1 MDVIQIKGGNFLEG
15 EINISGSKN
24 ASLPMIIASLL
35 TKDKVKIKNI
45 PNLSDVFTLLK
56 LIKSLGSEF
65 ELVNED
71 KSSYKLIIQ
80 TKKIKSNIAP
90 YDLVRKMRAS
100 FWVLAPLILRYG
112 EAKVSLPGGCAIGIR
127 PINFYLSILKKMGAV
142 IKIKDGYVQASIK
155 DNLKPIYHKL
165 DFPSVGVTH
174 FFLMISSLIEG
185 ESIVRNAAK
194 EPEIISLAEMLNKM
208 GAKITGYG
216 TDTIVINGCSKLK
229 GTNTKIPPDRIEAG
243 TFTLAVATTGGKLKL
258 NSINIKEIET
268 LKNVLKNIDVKIK
281 SSENS
286 IEVIKK
292 NRVIH
297 PTDIETKPYPGFPTD
312 LQAQFM
318 ALMAYSKGKSR
329 IKETIFE
336 NRFMHVQELVRLGAK
351 IKLSGDTAIVNGV
364 KKLYGAPLMATDL
377 RASASLIIGALRAEG
392 TSTIRRV
399 YHLDRGFD
407 KIEQKL
413 GSCGAIIER
422 KRDKNE

>member
-1 MDVIQIKGGNFLEG
+1 MDLIQIKGGNFLEG

-24 ASLPMIIASLL
+24 AALPIIIASLL
-35 TKDKVKIKNI
+35 TRDRVRIKNI
-45 PNLSDVFTLLK
+45 PNLSDIFTLLK
-56 LIKSLGSEF
+56 LIKTLGSEY
-65 ELVNED
+65 ELKNENN
-71 KSSYKLIIQ
+71 SSYNLIVQ
-80 TKKIKSNIAP
+80 TKKIKNNIAS

-127 PINFYLSILKKMGAV
+127 PINFYLSILEKMGAI

-155 DNLKPIYHKL
+155 NNLKPINYKL

-174 FFLMISSLIEG
+174 FFLMISSLVEG
-185 ESIVRNAAK
+185 ESIIRNAAM

-208 GAKITGYG
+208 GAKIKGYG
-216 TDTIVINGCSKLK
+216 TSKIVIKGCSKLK
-229 GTNTKIPPDRIEAG
+229 GTDITIPSDRIEAG
-243 TFTLAVATTGGKLKL
+243 TFALAVTATGGKLKL
-258 NSINIKEIET
+258 KSINIKEIET
-268 LKNVLKNIDVKIK
+268 LKNVLQNTDVEIK
-281 SSENS
+281 SLENS
-286 IEVIKK
+286 IEIIKK
-292 NRVIH
+292 NKIIH

-318 ALMAYSKGKSR
+318 ALMAYSNGKSK

-351 IKLSGDTAIVNGV
+351 IKLNSDTAIVNGV

-413 GSCGAIIER
+413 SSCGAIIER
-422 KRDKNE
+422 KRDNNE

>member
-1 MDVIQIKGGNFLEG
+1 MDLIQIKGGNFLEG

-24 ASLPMIIASLL
+24 AALPIIIASLL
-35 TKDKVKIKNI
+35 TRDKVKIKNI
-45 PNLSDVFTLLK
+45 PNLSDIFTLLK
-56 LIKSLGSEF
+56 LIKTLGSEY
-65 ELVNED
+65 ELKNENN
-71 KSSYKLIIQ
+71 SSYNLIVQ
-80 TKKIKSNIAP
+80 TKKIKNNIAS

-127 PINFYLSILKKMGAV
+127 PINFYLSILEKMGAI

-155 DNLKPIYHKL
+155 NNLKPINYKL

-174 FFLMISSLIEG
+174 FFLMISSLVEG
-185 ESIVRNAAK
+185 ESIIRNAAM

-208 GAKITGYG
+208 GAKIKGYG
-216 TDTIVINGCSKLK
+216 TSKIVIKGCSKLK
-229 GTNTKIPPDRIEAG
+229 GTDITIPSDRIEAG
-243 TFTLAVATTGGKLKL
+243 TFALAVTATGGKLKL
-258 NSINIKEIET
+258 KSINIKEIET
-268 LKNVLKNIDVKIK
+268 LKNVLQNTDVEIK
-281 SSENS
+281 SLENS
-286 IEVIKK
+286 IEIIKK
-292 NRVIH
+292 NKIIH

-318 ALMAYSKGKSR
+318 ALMAYSNGKSK

-351 IKLSGDTAIVNGV
+351 IKLNSDTAIVNGV

-413 GSCGAIIER
+413 SSCGAIIER
-422 KRDKNE
+422 KRDNNE

>member
-1 MDVIQIKGGNFLEG
+1 MDLIKIKGGNFLEG

-24 ASLPMIIASLL
+24 ASLPIIIASLL
-35 TKDKVKIKNI
+35 TRDKVQIKNI

-56 LIKSLGSEF
+56 LVKTLGSEYQ
-65 ELVNED
+65 LKNENN
-71 KSSYKLIIQ
+71 SSYELNIQ
-80 TKKIKSNIAP
+80 TKKIKNNVAS

-127 PINFYLSILKKMGAV
+127 PINFYLSILKKMGAT

-155 DNLKPIYHKL
+155 NNLKPINYKL
-165 DFPSVGVTH
+165 NFPSVGVTH
-174 FFLMISSLIEG
+174 FFLMISSSIEG
-185 ESIVRNAAK
+185 ESIIRNAAM
-194 EPEIISLAEMLNKM
+194 EPEIISLAKMLNKM

-216 TDTIVINGCSKLK
+216 TSKIIVNGCARLK
-229 GTNTKIPPDRIEAG
+229 GANITIPSDRIEAG
-243 TFTLAVATTGGKLKL
+243 TFALAVAATGGKLKL
-258 NSINIKEIET
+258 KSINIKEIDT
-268 LKNVLKNIDVKIK
+268 LKKVLENTDVEIK
-281 SSENS
+281 SSEKFVE
-286 IEVIKK
+286 IIKK

-318 ALMAYSKGKSR
+318 ALMAYSNGKSK

-336 NRFMHVQELVRLGAK
+336 NRFMHVQELVRLGAQ
-351 IKLSGDTAIVNGV
+351 IKLNSDTAIVNGAR
-364 KKLYGAPLMATDL
+364 KLYGAPLMATDL

-413 GSCGAIIER
+413 SSCGAIIER
-422 KRDKNE
+422 KRDNNE

>member
-1 MDVIQIKGGNFLEG
+1 MDLIQIKGGNFLEG

-24 ASLPMIIASLL
+24 AALPIIIASLL
-35 TKDKVKIKNI
+35 TRDRVKIKNI
-45 PNLSDVFTLLK
+45 PNLSDIFTLLK
-56 LIKSLGSEF
+56 LIKTLGSEY
-65 ELVNED
+65 ELKNENN
-71 KSSYKLIIQ
+71 SSYNLIVQ
-80 TKKIKSNIAP
+80 TKKIKNNIAS

-127 PINFYLSILKKMGAV
+127 PINFYLSILEKMGAI

-155 DNLKPIYHKL
+155 NNLKPINYKL

-174 FFLMISSLIEG
+174 FFLMISSLVEG
-185 ESIVRNAAK
+185 ESIIRNAAM

-208 GAKITGYG
+208 GAKIKGYG
-216 TDTIVINGCSKLK
+216 TSKIVIKGCSKLK
-229 GTNTKIPPDRIEAG
+229 GTDITIPSDRIEAG
-243 TFTLAVATTGGKLKL
+243 TFALAVAATGGKLKL
-258 NSINIKEIET
+258 KSINIKEIET
-268 LKNVLKNIDVKIK
+268 LKNVLQNTDVEIK
-281 SSENS
+281 SLENS
-286 IEVIKK
+286 IEIIKK
-292 NRVIH
+292 NKIIH

-318 ALMAYSKGKSR
+318 ALMAYSNGKSK

-351 IKLSGDTAIVNGV
+351 IKLNSDTAIVNGV

-413 GSCGAIIER
+413 SSCGAIIER
-422 KRDKNE
+422 KRDNNE

>member
-1 MDVIQIKGGNFLEG
+1 MDLIQIKGGNFLEG

-35 TKDKVKIKNI
+35 TRDKVKIRNI
-45 PNLSDVFTLLK
+45 PNLSDVSTLLK

-65 ELVNED
+65 ELKNED
-71 KSSYKLIIQ
+71 NSSYKLIVQ
-80 TKKIKSNIAP
+80 TKEIKNNTAS

-127 PINFYLSILKKMGAV
+127 PINFYLSILEKMGAS
-142 IKIKDGYVQASIK
+142 IKIKDGYVQASINS
-155 DNLKPIYHKL
+155 NLQPINHKL

-174 FFLMISSLIEG
+174 FFMMISSLIEG
-185 ESIVRNAAK
+185 ESIIRNAAM
-194 EPEIISLAEMLNKM
+194 EPEIISLASMLNKM
-208 GAKITGYG
+208 GAKITGHG
-216 TDTIVINGCSKLK
+216 TDKIVINGCSKLK
-229 GTNTKIPPDRIEAG
+229 GADIKIPPDRIEAG
-243 TFTLAVATTGGKLKL
+243 TFALAVATTGGKLKL
-258 NSINIKEIET
+258 KSINIKEIEI
-268 LKNVLKNIDVKIK
+268 LKDVLKNTDVEIK

-286 IEVIKK
+286 IEIIKK

-297 PTDIETKPYPGFPTD
+297 PTDIETRPYPGFPTD

-318 ALMAYSKGKSR
+318 ALMAYSNGKSK

-351 IKLSGDTAIVNGV
+351 IELSGDTAIVNGV

-413 GSCGAIIER
+413 SSCGAIIER
-422 KRDKNE
+422 KRDNNE

>member
-297 PTDIETKPYPGFPTD
+297 STDIETKPYPGFPTD

-318 ALMAYSKGKSR
+318 ALMAYSNGKSK

-351 IKLSGDTAIVNGV
+351 IKLNSDTAIVNGV

-413 GSCGAIIER
+413 SSCGAIIER
-422 KRDKNE
+422 KRDNNE